1 MTHRGVGEIRAEVVV
16 SNDVGGQLAA
26 GSNMI
31 RMRVDGVLGN
41 TIAVLPHGAG
51 PKITTRPQSTGLL
64 PRRPVPFFDRED
76 ETQQVLAELTAHRSV
91 ALQAPPGMGM
101 STLVRHLAR
110 HPGIAA
116 VHGAVV
122 CLSAR
127 GQSCDDVLQA
137 LFTAFHTSDGPVR
150 PTRGQLRHLLRPVHA
165 AVLLDDVDLPAGGLA
180 ELQDMAPN
188 CVFVLAGAHTDEIR
202 SVPLSG
208 LPVDAAGEL
217 LAHVIGYPVDR
228 STVYALW
235 GLTRGAPAG
244 LVQLGASAGAYPGPL
259 AEYVTAALHEAL
271 PPFTVDSPEE
281 RHLLGLL
288 AAVPGMEL
296 SAQQLA
302 AISGAPDAA
311 AWLRPWVDC
320 GLVTTSETGTYRFTG
335 GRLDPMVWQLA
346 ERRAELIAAFAT
358 WARRHPEAVLVAGG
372 SAEPF
377 RALQELAR
385 RQQAWRAVLALGA
398 PLDVAYALGGHW
410 DAWHASQQATLDAAR
425 ALGDQPAE
433 ALALHQ
439 LGTHALCRGDLATAR
454 KLLGAALEL
463 RLALGQTAAAAVTRR
478 NLATITDQPA
488 RRGFAAT
495 LGRIPMAVKAVAVLI
510 PLLGSLAV
518 VGLAQAGATP
528 SANLNPQRLTFAEQ
542 AVDKASPPQIIRLG
556 NAGKTALHVDNVALG
571 GPNHGAFTLVDTS
584 CVGAVA
590 AGSECTATVVFTP
603 AAPGEQQASLS
614 WRIRE
619 IPGDMRSPLLGV
631 GVAAQPA
638 PAPAAV
644 AGPVPAAVLAPA
656 AVPAPA
662 PVPAPLPAPAPA
674 PVVVPA
680 PAPPAAPAPE
690 PAPPAAPAPAPLA
703 RASGC
708 TCTCASGCTC
718 TGARAS
724 GRACTCTCTCTGA
737 GGCTCPRRG
746 TGARRTASSGGRGP
760 TRRPRPARGAGRAA
774 VGPEDRDR
782 AAHRQRPA
790 AGHPLAPRVG
800 R

>member
-1 MTHRGVGEIRAEVVV
+1 
-16 SNDVGGQLAA
+16 
-26 GSNMI
+26 
-31 RMRVDGVLGN
+31 
-41 TIAVLPHGAG
+41 
-51 PKITTRPQSTGLL
+51 
-64 PRRPVPFFDRED
+64 
-76 ETQQVLAELTAHRSV
+76 
-91 ALQAPPGMGM
+91 
-101 STLVRHLAR
+101 
-110 HPGIAA
+110 
-116 VHGAVV
+116 
-122 CLSAR
+122 
-127 GQSCDDVLQA
+127 
-137 LFTAFHTSDGPVR
+137 
-150 PTRGQLRHLLRPVHA
+150 
-165 AVLLDDVDLPAGGLA
+165 
-180 ELQDMAPN
+180 
-188 CVFVLAGAHTDEIR
+188 
-202 SVPLSG
+202 
-208 LPVDAAGEL
+208 
-217 LAHVIGYPVDR
+217 
-228 STVYALW
+228 
-235 GLTRGAPAG
+235 
-244 LVQLGASAGAYPGPL
+244 
-259 AEYVTAALHEAL
+259 
-271 PPFTVDSPEE
+271 
-281 RHLLGLL
+281 
-288 AAVPGMEL
+288 MEL

-302 AISGAPDAA
+302 AISGVPDAA
-311 AWLRPWVDC
+311 AWLRPWVEC

-488 RRGFAAT
+488 RRGFAAA
-495 LGRIPMAVKAVAVLI
+495 LGRIPMAVKVVAVLI
-510 PLLGSLAV
+510 PLLGSLAF

-584 CVGAVA
+584 CVGAVV

-619 IPGDMRSPLLGV
+619 IPGDMSSPLVGV
-631 GVAAQPA
+631 GVAAQPV
-638 PAPAAV
+638 PAPAAAAV
-644 AGPVPAAVLAPA
+644 PAPVPAAVLAPA
-656 AVPAPA
+656 AVPAPLPHRRLHRA
-662 PVPAPLPAPAPA
+662 CTCAGGCAWPAPRRTRTCAGARACTRTRACATPRCPAPADLHRAAA

-680 PAPPAAPAPE
+680 PVAVPVLVGQPQAEAA
-690 PAPPAAPAPAPLA
+690 A
-703 RASGC
+703 RLDALGLRVGQVERRSDPKI
-708 TCTCASGCTC
+708 A
-718 TGARAS
+718 TGALIAS
-724 GRACTCTCTCTGA
+724 DPQPGTPLPRGSAVDLVISTGVAQVAVPQVVGRSLAA
-737 GGCTCPRRG
+737 
-746 TGARRTASSGGRGP
+746 ARRPVGP
-760 TRRPRPARGAGRAA
+760 TRTRRRAGHDAAKRCRQGRGDRQQACPRGAGRAGRGGRPGGVERSCGDDGGGAGCGRA
-774 VGPEDRDR
+774 V
-782 AAHRQRPA
+782 
-790 AGHPLAPRVG
+790 VG
-800 R
+800 ECPGVDHGRRSSWSGR